1 MPPQIKPVYQQL
13 YFRFWK
19 AEKLPEMDVA
29 LIGKGSI
36 DAYVK
41 YELFKKKL
49 KTPVF
54 TMKNENVDWFH
65 EFLIPQKTPIMG
77 GKIVMSVWDED
88 KVSDEIVGS
97 IHFNAKELIGPKNGL
112 FFWKN
117 VYGSPLGVSG
127 DNVKLMNA
135 NPEAASTWKGRIL
148 M

>member
-49 KTPVF
+49 ISEETALRYSTSP
-54 TMKNENVDWFH
+54 ND
-65 EFLIPQKTPIMG
+65 L
-77 GKIVMSVWDED
+77 
-88 KVSDEIVGS
+88 
-97 IHFNAKELIGPKNGL
+97 GL
-112 FFWKN
+112 RC
-117 VYGSPLGVSG
+117 G
-127 DNVKLMNA
+127 
-135 NPEAASTWKGRIL
+135 
-148 M
+148 